1 MSKITLNNLDS
12 LTNESTALTALN
24 TNFAT
29 IQDAIDNLLSRD
41 GTSPNTI
48 EANLDMNS
56 YRIQNLPEAV
66 DPTEPVRLGDIDGL
80 LALETLPSKWYSGAG
95 VPSNSSYEVGDWY
108 INTTTSDIYEKTGA
122 AAWTLR
128 VNIKGETG
136 ATGAPGAGTGDML
149 KSVYDANDDGVVTA
163 AASAPWSGITSK
175 PTTLSGYGITDAQP
189 LATKLTNLEALTWA
203 ANTFPVF
210 TGTNTLQASQITTAG
225 LALLDDASAAVQRTT
240 LGLGTMALRESIS
253 TGDLVNGAVTLAKLD
268 TTGANGL
275 VLTAQGSGL
284 APIWTAPAGASSGHV
299 LLATLTPAAAT
310 TLSTS
315 SLNLSTYRKL
325 YVVFNGIRPN
335 TTTATGLQISNNST
349 FTTVTPTATNISN
362 LTGTLEINLENGMS
376 IAAVAAS
383 AAANPP
389 IQGYQVFIR
398 NATTIITFRFV
409 TTTVQF
415 SAAVG
420 NIKIYGVL

>member
-56 YRIQNLPEAV
+56 FRIQNLPEAV

-95 VPSNSSYEVGDWY
+95 VPSNSLYEVGDWY

-189 LATKLTNLEALTWA
+189 LATKLTNFNALTWA

-225 LALLDDASAAVQRTT
+225 LALLDDASAAAQRTT

-275 VLTAQGSGL
+275 VLTAKGTGV
-284 APIWTAPAGASSGHV
+284 APAWESAPASSGGHV
-299 LLATLTPAAAT
+299 LLSTL
-310 TLSTS
+310 
-315 SLNLSTYRKL
+315 
-325 YVVFNGIRPN
+325 
-335 TTTATGLQISNNST
+335 
-349 FTTVTPTATNISN
+349 TPTATTSVTASGLTLTSYRKILIEWTNIRHGSLSN
-362 LTGTLEINLENGMS
+362 FRIAGIAVTPTSTATTETFSGFAEINLRTGLGVGIGRRSGSTTLQQNGINYTITSATTS
-376 IAAVAAS
+376 IAFGPSTGSLVA
-383 AAANPP
+383 
-389 IQGYQVFIR
+389 Q
-398 NATTIITFRFV
+398 
-409 TTTVQF
+409 
-415 SAAVG
+415 G
-420 NIKIYGVL
+420 NIYIYGVP

>member
-66 DPTEPVRLGDIDGL
+66 DPTEPVRLGDIDEL

-95 VPSNSSYEVGDWY
+95 VPSNSLYEVGDWY

-136 ATGAPGAGTGDML
+136 AAGPPGAGTGDML

-163 AASAPWSGITSK
+163 AASAPWAGITSK

-189 LATKLTNLEALTWA
+189 LATKLTNFNALTWA

-225 LALLDDASAAVQRTT
+225 LALLDDASAAAQRTT

-253 TGDLVNGAVTLAKLD
+253 TGDIVNGAVTLAKLD

-275 VLTAQGSGL
+275 VLTAQGAGA
-284 APIWTAPAGASSGHV
+284 APIWAAAGSSGSSHI
-299 LLATLTPAAAT
+299 LLA
-310 TLSTS
+310 
-315 SLNLSTYRKL
+315 
-325 YVVFNGIRPN
+325 
-335 TTTATGLQISNNST
+335 
-349 FTTVTPTATNISN
+349 TVTPTAATTAVASGLTLTSYKKLLIEWVATRNGSTSSSFRIAGVAV
-362 LTGTLEINLENGMS
+362 TGTNGTSTTPTFSGYAEINLRTGFGT
-376 IAAVAAS
+376 ALGRAS
-383 AAANPP
+383 T
-389 IQGYQVFIR
+389 
-398 NATTIITFRFV
+398 ATTLTETNGIFNILNNTTSITFSPSTGSFV
-409 TTTVQF
+409 ATGT
-415 SAAVG
+415 
-420 NIKIYGVL
+420 IYIYGVQ

>member
-66 DPTEPVRLGDIDGL
+66 DPTEPVRLGDIDEL

-136 ATGAPGAGTGDML
+136 AAGAPGAGTGDML
-149 KSVYDANDDGVVTA
+149 KSVYDANDDGIVTA
-163 AASAPWSGITSK
+163 AASVPWSGVTGK
-175 PTTLSGYGITDAQP
+175 PTTRAGYGITDAQFTS
-189 LATKLTNLEALTWA
+189 TKLTNIHNLTWG
-203 ANTFPVF
+203 ANLFPVF
-210 TGTNTLQASQITTAG
+210 TGTNTLQASQITNAG
-225 LALLDDASAAVQRTT
+225 LALLDDADAATQRVT
-240 LGLGTMALRESIS
+240 LGLGTMALREQIS
-253 TGDLVNGAVTLAKLD
+253 TGDLVNGAVTLSKLD

-275 VLTAQGSGL
+275 VLTAKGAGV
-284 APIWTAPAGASSGHV
+284 APAWESAPASSGGHV
-299 LLATLTPAAAT
+299 LLSTL
-310 TLSTS
+310 
-315 SLNLSTYRKL
+315 
-325 YVVFNGIRPN
+325 
-335 TTTATGLQISNNST
+335 
-349 FTTVTPTATNISN
+349 TPTATTSVTASGLTLTSYRKILIEWTNIRLGS
-362 LTGTLEINLENGMS
+362 LAAFRIASIASTPTSTSTTETFSGFVEINLRSGLGVGVGRRSGSSTLSSLVLNYS
-376 IAAVAAS
+376 IT
-383 AAANPP
+383 
-389 IQGYQVFIR
+389 G
-398 NATTIITFRFV
+398 ATTSIVFSPSTGSFV
-409 TTTVQF
+409 AQ
-415 SAAVG
+415 G
-420 NIKIYGVL
+420 NIYIYGVP